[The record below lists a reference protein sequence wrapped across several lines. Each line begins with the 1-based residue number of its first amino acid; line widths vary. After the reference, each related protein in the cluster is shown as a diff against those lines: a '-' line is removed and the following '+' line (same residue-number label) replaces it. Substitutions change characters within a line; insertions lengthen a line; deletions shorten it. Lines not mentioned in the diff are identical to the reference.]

1 MGPLFLRGMQAM
13 EEERRKFDR
22 LKPDK
27 PVAAKVRAFVPG
39 KVVDVSAEGL
49 LIRVQKRL
57 AVGAVYAMQLAF
69 PGREIAVRG
78 TVNRCE
84 LVGFDTNDEADRVR
98 AYHAALVFEHLVP
111 ELTGRLRPGDVLDVR
126 MEPESVSD

>member
-1 MGPLFLRGMQAM
+1 MGPVFLRGMLAM

-69 PGREIAVRG
+69 PGTEIAVQEPSN
-78 TVNRCE
+78 VASS
-84 LVGFDTNDEADRVR
+84 LVSIRTTRR
-98 AYHAALVFEHLVP
+98 
-111 ELTGRLRPGDVLDVR
+111 T
-126 MEPESVSD
+126 ESARTMLPWSSNTSFPN